1 MRTWTSGRDGPPA
14 QDTSTPPPTAGRA
27 CPPPSPAH
35 LITTTAPVRKG
46 EAPKGTGK
54 AKGQHRGLCP
64 QLWRQHGVPRDI
76 SIAAWFLGG
85 LWHPGLAKS
94 PPMPL
99 AGEEEG
105 ICGTEM
111 PREVGGAL
119 LGLGA
124 GEVADCPAALAERRR
139 LHLRR
144 LSCPIQRVGP
154 EGQSGLAQPRA
165 TQWLGMK
172 WAEQLR
178 EWPSWGAKRG
188 KDAQC
193 CWFLTTHKI

>member
-76 SIAAWFLGG
+76 SIAAWFPGG
-85 LWHPGLAKS
+85 LWHPGLTKS

-99 AGEEEG
+99 
-105 ICGTEM
+105 
-111 PREVGGAL
+111 
-119 LGLGA
+119 A